1 MRVLKTWVN
10 SWATSARY
18 HEPVVLPCLLG
29 RQQARDEQSHCVM
42 CPWLRFIVSKF
53 LANSPMPLVRLGL
66 AQPDSINL
74 LVTACTFSTYHA
86 TRNSDLGRRLSNLPN
101 LPFLDLKQQQSAA
114 WIFSVTF
121 LADAKEVK
129 LPCTRYRPQIADLD
143 FELSAGNVISEPLL
157 VGPRRNKKEKC
168 GGSPE
173 PSAARLASSEPFSSL
188 RSSQF
193 GDS

>member
-10 SWATSARY
+10 SWATSSRH
-18 HEPVVLPCLLG
+18 HEVLPCLFG
-29 RQQARDEQSHCVM
+29 RRQARDEQSHYVM
-42 CPWLRFIVSKF
+42 CPWLRFIVSNF
-53 LANSPMPLVRLGL
+53 PANSPMVRLGL

-74 LVTACTFSTYHA
+74 LVTACIFSTYHA

-143 FELSAGNVISEPLL
+143 FELSAGNVIPEPLL